1 MNKYLV
7 TLNEEIRNYLK
18 ILSPEFP
25 EWLLEYIYTPEM
37 LKLDGIGMSCGTL
50 YTKVYNDKYFY
61 SSLTHSVAV
70 ALIIW
75 HFTHDKKQTIS
86 GLFHDIATPTFK
98 HCIDF
103 MNGDSENQESTEER
117 TEQIIRNSKEIMA
130 LLKRD
135 SIKVE
140 EVSDYH
146 IYPIADN
153 DTPRLSADR
162 FEYTLSGGLYQVRV
176 FELKD
181 IERYYNNIVILKN
194 EDGIDEL
201 VFNDAK
207 LCENFIHNIS
217 KLWPRWVEDEDRLCM
232 QFIADIVKSM
242 NIKNYITVDDLYK
255 FSEKEVLQLIQN
267 CEDNYIR
274 NAFKNFQ
281 NATRD
286 SVYKSDEP
294 NNEIYC
300 TSVKGKKRYINP
312 LVNLEN
318 KVSRIKDV
326 SLIANDDINNFLNMK
341 NHKFTSETPMGIG
354 GIKYSFLNMYSIFG
368 DSVIKKF
375 TSNVAKAYNLFPRKG
390 VLLPGADAD
399 IVIFDDSVTDTIKD
413 NTSLYNG
420 REVRGKIVKVYLGGN
435 CVVNN
440 GKYISSRGKYIKR

>member
-1 MNKYLV
+1 MNEYLKN
-7 TLNEEIRNYLK
+7 LNEEIRNYLK
-18 ILSPEFP
+18 ILSPDFP

-37 LKLDGIGMSCGTL
+37 LRLDGIGMSCGTL

-70 ALIIW
+70 ALILW
-75 HFTHDKKQTIS
+75 NFTHDKKQTIS

-103 MNGDSENQESTEER
+103 MNGDSEHQESTEER
-117 TEQIIRNSKEIMA
+117 TEQIIKDSKEIMK
-130 LLKRD
+130 LLERD

-181 IERYYNNIVILKN
+181 IEKYYNNIVILKN

-201 VFNDAK
+201 AFQDIK
-207 LCENFIHNIS
+207 LCENFIHDFS

-242 NIKNYITVDDLYK
+242 NIKGYITVDDLYK
-255 FSEKEVLQLIQN
+255 FSEREVLQLIQN

-312 LVNLEN
+312 LVNLDN

-326 SLIANDDINNFLNMK
+326 SVLANDDISNFLNMK
-341 NHKFTSETPMGIG
+341 HHKFIG
-354 GIKYSFLNMYSIFG
+354 FN
-368 DSVIKKF
+368 
-375 TSNVAKAYNLFPRKG
+375 
-390 VLLPGADAD
+390 
-399 IVIFDDSVTDTIKD
+399 FDFKPYVT
-413 NTSLYNG
+413 
-420 REVRGKIVKVYLGGN
+420 
-435 CVVNN
+435 
-440 GKYISSRGKYIKR
+440 

>member
-1 MNKYLV
+1 MNEYLK
-7 TLNEEIRNYLK
+7 TLNEEIINYLK

-37 LKLDGIGMSCGTL
+37 MRLDGIGMSCGTL

-75 HFTHDKKQTIS
+75 NFTHDKKQTIS

-103 MNGDSENQESTEER
+103 LNGDSEHQESTEER
-117 TEQIIRNSKEIMA
+117 TEQIIRNSKEIMT
-130 LLKRD
+130 LLERD
-135 SIKVE
+135 NIKVE
-140 EVSDYH
+140 AVSDYH

-162 FEYTLSGGLYQVRV
+162 FEYTLSGGLYQIRV
-176 FELKD
+176 LELKN
-181 IERYYNNIVILKN
+181 IEEYYNNVTILKN

-201 VFNDAK
+201 GFKDTK
-207 LCENFIHNIS
+207 LCESFIHDIS

-242 NIKNYITVDDLYK
+242 NMKNYITVDDLYK

-267 CEDNYIR
+267 CEDSYIK
-274 NAFKNFQ
+274 NAFENFQ
-281 NATRD
+281 NATRK

-294 NNEIYC
+294 NNKIYC

-312 LVNLEN
+312 LVGLDN

-326 SLIANDDINNFLNMK
+326 SMLANEDINNFLNMK
-341 NHKFTSETPMGIG
+341 HHKFIG
-354 GIKYSFLNMYSIFG
+354 FN
-368 DSVIKKF
+368 
-375 TSNVAKAYNLFPRKG
+375 
-390 VLLPGADAD
+390 
-399 IVIFDDSVTDTIKD
+399 FDFKPYVT
-413 NTSLYNG
+413 
-420 REVRGKIVKVYLGGN
+420 
-435 CVVNN
+435 
-440 GKYISSRGKYIKR
+440 

>member
-1 MNKYLV
+1 MNKYLKN
-7 TLNEEIRNYLK
+7 LNEEIRNYLK

-37 LKLDGIGMSCGTL
+37 LRLDGIGMSCGTL

-70 ALIIW
+70 ALILW
-75 HFTHDKKQTIS
+75 NFTHNKKQTIS

-103 MNGDSENQESTEER
+103 MNGDSEHQESTEER
-117 TEQIIRNSKEIMA
+117 TEQIIKDSKEIMK
-130 LLKRD
+130 LLERD

-162 FEYTLSGGLYQVRV
+162 LEYTLSGSLYQVRI
-176 FELKD
+176 FELKN
-181 IERYYNNIVILKN
+181 IENYYNNIVILKN

-201 VFNDAK
+201 AFQDIK
-207 LCENFIHNIS
+207 LCENFIHDIS

-242 NIKNYITVDDLYK
+242 NIKSYITVDDLYK
-255 FSEKEVLQLIQN
+255 FSEREVLQLIQN

-312 LVNLEN
+312 LVNLDN
-318 KVSRIKDV
+318 KVSRIKDI
-326 SLIANDDINNFLNMK
+326 SMLANDDISNFLNMK
-341 NHKFTSETPMGIG
+341 HHKFIG
-354 GIKYSFLNMYSIFG
+354 FN
-368 DSVIKKF
+368 
-375 TSNVAKAYNLFPRKG
+375 
-390 VLLPGADAD
+390 
-399 IVIFDDSVTDTIKD
+399 FDFKPYVT
-413 NTSLYNG
+413 
-420 REVRGKIVKVYLGGN
+420 
-435 CVVNN
+435 
-440 GKYISSRGKYIKR
+440 

>member
-1 MNKYLV
+1 MNEYLKN
-7 TLNEEIRNYLK
+7 LNEEIRNYLK
-18 ILSPEFP
+18 ILSPDFP

-37 LKLDGIGMSCGTL
+37 LRLDGIGMSCGTL

-70 ALIIW
+70 ALILW
-75 HFTHDKKQTIS
+75 NFTHDKKQTIS

-103 MNGDSENQESTEER
+103 MNGDSEHQESTEER
-117 TEQIIRNSKEIMA
+117 TEQIIKDSKEIMK
-130 LLKRD
+130 LLERD

-181 IERYYNNIVILKN
+181 IEKYYNNIVILKN

-201 VFNDAK
+201 AFQDIK
-207 LCENFIHNIS
+207 LCENFIHDVS

-255 FSEKEVLQLIQN
+255 FSEREVLQLIQN

-312 LVNLEN
+312 LVNLDN

-326 SLIANDDINNFLNMK
+326 SVLANDDISNFLNMK
-341 NHKFTSETPMGIG
+341 HHKFIG
-354 GIKYSFLNMYSIFG
+354 FN
-368 DSVIKKF
+368 
-375 TSNVAKAYNLFPRKG
+375 
-390 VLLPGADAD
+390 
-399 IVIFDDSVTDTIKD
+399 FDFKPYVT
-413 NTSLYNG
+413 
-420 REVRGKIVKVYLGGN
+420 
-435 CVVNN
+435 
-440 GKYISSRGKYIKR
+440 

>member
-1 MNKYLV
+1 MNEYLKN
-7 TLNEEIRNYLK
+7 LNEEIRNYLK
-18 ILSPEFP
+18 ILSPDFP

-37 LKLDGIGMSCGTL
+37 LRLDGIGMSCGTL

-70 ALIIW
+70 ALILW
-75 HFTHDKKQTIS
+75 NFTHDKKQTIS

-103 MNGDSENQESTEER
+103 MNGDSEHQESTEER
-117 TEQIIRNSKEIMA
+117 TEQIIKDSKEIMK
-130 LLKRD
+130 LLERD

-162 FEYTLSGGLYQVRV
+162 LEYTLSGGLYQVRI
-176 FELKD
+176 FELKN
-181 IERYYNNIVILKN
+181 IENYYNNIVILKN

-201 VFNDAK
+201 AFQDIK
-207 LCENFIHNIS
+207 LCENFIHDIS

-242 NIKNYITVDDLYK
+242 NIKSYITVDDLYK
-255 FSEKEVLQLIQN
+255 FSEREVLQLIQN

-312 LVNLEN
+312 LVNLDN
-318 KVSRIKDV
+318 KVSRIKDI
-326 SLIANDDINNFLNMK
+326 SMLANDDISNFLNMK
-341 NHKFTSETPMGIG
+341 HHKFIG
-354 GIKYSFLNMYSIFG
+354 FN
-368 DSVIKKF
+368 
-375 TSNVAKAYNLFPRKG
+375 
-390 VLLPGADAD
+390 
-399 IVIFDDSVTDTIKD
+399 FDFKPYVT
-413 NTSLYNG
+413 
-420 REVRGKIVKVYLGGN
+420 
-435 CVVNN
+435 
-440 GKYISSRGKYIKR
+440 